1 MELAQSTRDRALDVI
16 QIGELQGQLR
26 HLTTAHRNCES
37 MLVRTVEGRNEA
49 WHRENVA
56 RARTHELEFYVDDLE
71 EHNTYLHEEVHRLSN
86 LLDPNHEPQADA
98 MDPGVILA
106 DGSEQ
111 EEEEDPEELVM
122 IDESDN
128 EGGNIS
134 GMDTEPEV

>member
-1 MELAQSTRDRALDVI
+1 
-16 QIGELQGQLR
+16 
-26 HLTTAHRNCES
+26 
-37 MLVRTVEGRNEA
+37 
-49 WHRENVA
+49 
-56 RARTHELEFYVDDLE
+56 
-71 EHNTYLHEEVHRLSN
+71 
-86 LLDPNHEPQADA
+86 

-106 DGSEQ
+106 NGSELEEEEE